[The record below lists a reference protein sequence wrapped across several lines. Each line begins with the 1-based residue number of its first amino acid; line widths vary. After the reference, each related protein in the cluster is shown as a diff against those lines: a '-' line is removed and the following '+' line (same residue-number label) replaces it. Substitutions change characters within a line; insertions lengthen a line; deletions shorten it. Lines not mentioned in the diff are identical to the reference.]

1 MKRLFTHQAICDYRK
16 AGKYLL
22 ITVLLLALLWLFTR
36 KVTSKEAFIN
46 ASITQIASPIP
57 GTLAWLPGHYPG
69 VRVTKSQP
77 LGMVTGNAS
86 NAQISQL
93 KTVQQTTEYR
103 IADLSQQLNGNQ
115 LKIAAR
121 QKQWQQY
128 QQESQQQQQ
137 LQRDYTLA
145 GYQQAK
151 AQEAAAS
158 QQAFFA
164 RAQLKRAAGLHRQ
177 GYLSDAGF
185 ERQRSEAAGL
195 LARAQA
201 SQAESRQKTL
211 DSEAAR
217 LGLQLSGARTLTGPE
232 QNQRDLQLTLD
243 DLQQVRGQL
252 QTELAIAQRNLS
264 EINLQL
270 AQQQQAE
277 IRSTLDGMIWA
288 VNAREGNS
296 VSSNSNLIE
305 VIDCQNSWVEAFF
318 DESAAGQLQPGAP
331 VTVSLSPSDNRY
343 GTWQGNVE
351 AVRAGSGRV
360 AVGESIV
367 MPPPEIAR
375 RQLPVK
381 VVTARI
387 RIAWPA
393 AIKAG
398 QVCLAGRSVS
408 VAL

>member
-1 MKRLFTHQAICDYRK
+1 MTHLFTHRFMGGYRN
-16 AGKYLL
+16 AGRYLL
-22 ITVLLLALLWLFTR
+22 IAALLLVLLWFANK

-46 ASITQIASPIP
+46 ASVTQISSPIP
-57 GTLAWLPGHYPG
+57 GTLAWRPGQHPG
-69 VRVTKSQP
+69 ANVTKFQP
-77 LGMVTGNAS
+77 LGTVTGNAS

-93 KTVQQTTEYR
+93 KTVQQTNEYHV
-103 IADLSQQLNGNQ
+103 AYLLQQLEGNQ
-115 LKIAAR
+115 LKTAAR

-137 LQRDYTLA
+137 LQRDYTRA
-145 GYQQAK
+145 GIQHAK
-151 AQEAAAS
+151 AREAAAR
-158 QQAFFA
+158 QQAFYA
-164 RAQLKRAAGLHRQ
+164 RAQLKRVAGLHRQ
-177 GYLSDAGF
+177 GYLSDAAF
-185 ERQRSEAAGL
+185 ERQRSEVAEL

-201 SQAESRQKTL
+201 SQAESRQKML

-217 LGLQLSGARTLTGPE
+217 LGLQLNGARTLTGPE
-232 QNQRDLQLTLD
+232 QNKRDLQLTLD
-243 DLQQVRGQL
+243 DLQQVREQL
-252 QTELAIAQRNLS
+252 KTELVVARHNLS
-264 EINLQL
+264 EINQQL
-270 AQQQQAE
+270 AQQQRAE

-296 VSSNSNLIE
+296 ISNNTSLIE

-318 DESAAGQLQPGAP
+318 DESAAGLLQPGTP

-343 GTWQGNVE
+343 GSWQGTVE

-387 RIAWPA
+387 RIVWPA
-393 AIKAG
+393 AIKAD

-408 VAL
+408 VTL

>member
-1 MKRLFTHQAICDYRK
+1 MKRLFTHQAIGDYRK

-22 ITVLLLALLWLFTR
+22 IAVLLLALLWLFTR

-46 ASITQIASPIP
+46 ASVTQIASPIP
-57 GTLAWLPGHYPG
+57 GTLAWRPGQYPG
-69 VRVTKSQP
+69 ARVTKSQL
-77 LGMVTGNAS
+77 LGTVTGNAS

-93 KTVQQTTEYR
+93 KTVQQTTEYH
-103 IADLSQQLNGNQ
+103 IADLSQQLNSNQ
-115 LKIAAR
+115 LKTAVR
-121 QKQWQQY
+121 LKQWKQY

-137 LQRDYTLA
+137 LQRDYARA

-151 AQEAAAS
+151 AQEAAAT
-158 QQAFFA
+158 QQALFA
-164 RAQLKRAAGLHRQ
+164 RAQLKRAAELHRQ

-211 DSEAAR
+211 DSEAAH

-232 QNQRDLQLTLD
+232 QSQRDLQLKLD
-243 DLQQVRGQL
+243 DLQQARGQL
-252 QTELAIAQRNLS
+252 QTELAIARRNLS
-264 EINLQL
+264 EINQQL

-277 IRSTLDGMIWA
+277 IHSTLDGMIWA
-288 VNAREGNS
+288 VNAREGDS
-296 VSSNSNLIE
+296 ISSNISLIE

-318 DESAAGQLQPGAP
+318 DESVAGQLQQGAQ
-331 VTVSLSPSDNRY
+331 VKVSLSPTDSRY
-343 GTWQGNVE
+343 GTWRGSIE

-387 RIAWPA
+387 RIEWPE
-393 AIKAG
+393 AIKTNR
-398 QVCLAGRSVS
+398 VCLAGRSVS
-408 VAL
+408 VTL

>member
-1 MKRLFTHQAICDYRK
+1 MKRLFTRRAIGNYRK
-16 AGKYLL
+16 AGRYLL
-22 ITVLLLALLWLFTR
+22 IAVLLLVLLWLFTR

-46 ASITQIASPIP
+46 ASVTQIASPIP
-57 GTLAWLPGHYPG
+57 GTLAWRPGQYPG
-69 VRVTKSQP
+69 AGVIKSQL
-77 LGMVTGNAS
+77 LGTVTGNAS

-93 KTVQQTTEYR
+93 KTVQQTTEYN
-103 IADLSQQLNGNQ
+103 IADLSQQLNSNQ
-115 LKIAAR
+115 LKIAVR
-121 QKQWQQY
+121 LKQWQQY

-137 LQRDYTLA
+137 LQRDYTRA

-151 AQEAAAS
+151 AQEAAAT

-164 RAQLKRAAGLHRQ
+164 RAQLKRAAELHRQ

-232 QNQRDLQLTLD
+232 QSQRDLQLTLD
-243 DLQQVRGQL
+243 DLQQARAQL
-252 QTELAIAQRNLS
+252 QTELAIARRNLS
-264 EINLQL
+264 EINQQL
-270 AQQQQAE
+270 AQQQRAE
-277 IRSTLDGMIWA
+277 IRSTLDGMIWS
-288 VNAREGNS
+288 VNAREGDS
-296 VSSNSNLIE
+296 IGSNTSLIE

-318 DESAAGQLQPGAP
+318 DESVAGKLQPGTL
-331 VTVSLSPSDNRY
+331 VKVSLSPTDSRY
-343 GTWQGNVE
+343 GTWQGSIE

-387 RIAWPA
+387 RIEWPA
-393 AIKAG
+393 AIKANRF
-398 QVCLAGRSVS
+398 CLAGRSVR
-408 VAL
+408 VTL